1 MYKYL
6 LISLMMIS
14 LMACKKE
21 AGFGGQASVTGK
33 VFVYDTNK
41 EQTDTLAQG
50 YVGNIN
56 VFLSVDG
63 KAGILEQVDTDL
75 NGAYKIEEL
84 RKGTYKIWVYS
95 DCITCPD
102 DIEAMSQ
109 TIVVKK
115 NKEEITLPDFI
126 IRL

>member
-63 KAGILEQVDTDL
+63 QAGVKELIKFGYIPIASPARMIL
-75 NGAYKIEEL
+75 
-84 RKGTYKIWVYS
+84 R
-95 DCITCPD
+95 
-102 DIEAMSQ
+102 
-109 TIVVKK
+109 
-115 NKEEITLPDFI
+115 
-126 IRL
+126 R